1 MRAPAFADLPQ
12 LVLGPLV
19 GRPDVDW
26 HRAPPGKWSP
36 LQIVQHLAIGIDGSA
51 RTFDS
56 RRAHAPMRRRPR
68 TVWQWLGYMVI
79 LRVGWYP
86 TGFQSPAAV
95 RPAERPDRAAVE
107 RQFREGLAR
116 FAELERELLPA
127 RARDLFVKHP
137 RLGHLT
143 LPEWVRFHAARC
155 ARPPTRR
162 TIGRPSPR
170 PCGKAS
176 RKRASGARPSRPGP
190 LSSLVG
196 GSSGSIRA
204 PRRLPTTAARSTATR
219 SSCSRP
225 VGRPGGCRSSRS
237 R

>member
-86 TGFQSPAAV
+86 TGFQSPPAV
-95 RPAERPDRAAVE
+95 RPAERPDRAAVA
-107 RQFREGLAR
+107 RPFRGGPAPLAQP
-116 FAELERELLPA
+116 EREPLAAPA
-127 RARDLFVKHP
+127 
-137 RLGHLT
+137 
-143 LPEWVRFHAARC
+143 
-155 ARPPTRR
+155 
-162 TIGRPSPR
+162 
-170 PCGKAS
+170 
-176 RKRASGARPSRPGP
+176 PGP
-190 LSSLVG
+190 FG
-196 GSSGSIRA
+196 KH
-204 PRRLPTTAARSTATR
+204 
-219 SSCSRP
+219 
-225 VGRPGGCRSSRS
+225 
-237 R
+237 

>member
-1 MRAPAFADLPQ
+1 
-12 LVLGPLV
+12 
-19 GRPDVDW
+19 
-26 HRAPPGKWSP
+26 
-36 LQIVQHLAIGIDGSA
+36 IVIDGSA

-127 RARDLFVKHP
+127 RPRDLFAKHTS
-137 RLGHLT
+137 LGGLP
-143 LPEWVRFHAARC
+143 LPEPARFHAAHG
-155 ARPPTRR
+155 AHH
-162 TIGRPSPR
+162 
-170 PCGKAS
+170 AQQV
-176 RKRASGARPSRPGP
+176 RAW
-190 LSSLVG
+190 L
-196 GSSGSIRA
+196 
-204 PRRLPTTAARSTATR
+204 
-219 SSCSRP
+219 
-225 VGRPGGCRSSRS
+225 
-237 R
+237 